1 MRKTLIAL
9 LSIVSIGMVLPAAS
23 ARDGFQSGRSV
34 RWNGPWGS
42 NYRWHG
48 ADWWGGYGY
57 ASYYGSDSCYLVWQ
71 RFWDGY
77 GWRLRSVQVCG

>member
-1 MRKTLIAL
+1 MRITIAL
-9 LSIVSIGMVLPAAS
+9 FAIVSIGMVLPTAS
-23 ARDGFQSGRSV
+23 ARGRFHGGSSV

-42 NYRWHG
+42 SYRWHG

-77 GWRLRSVQVCG
+77 GWRLRSVPVCG